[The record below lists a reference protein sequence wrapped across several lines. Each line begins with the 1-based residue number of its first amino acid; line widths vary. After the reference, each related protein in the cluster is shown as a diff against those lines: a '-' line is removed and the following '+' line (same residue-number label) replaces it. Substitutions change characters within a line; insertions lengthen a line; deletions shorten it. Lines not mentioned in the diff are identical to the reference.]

1 MREYSLTEPKAKGA
15 VRGLPVRQFDI
26 SMRSGGKFCAD
37 ATTRERVGSAASS
50 LKEPDIRVLP
60 HVKLPMRVLSLRTIV
75 IVAALA
81 VMTLVVLLGT
91 WVWVGVTNDQ
101 YTQLDRRL
109 DSVSSLGD
117 INTLLN
123 GADHPSPDRPMP
135 DGNLVRT
142 ARVGGVT
149 ASVPSNIVL
158 PQLPNGYADTTI
170 NGVQYRVRTFSAGP
184 ATIALAAP
192 LAEAQHRINELHLR
206 VLLICASVIGGTVV
220 VGWVISLIMVNP
232 FLLLAQQARAIN
244 AQSSPD
250 EVQVR
255 GVREAVEIAE
265 AVEGMLARIGN
276 EQQRTKAAL
285 ESARDF
291 AAVASHELR
300 TPLTAMRTNLEVLS
314 TLDLPREQRQ
324 EVIGDVIRTQSRIE
338 ATLTAL
344 ERLAQGELTTID
356 DFVPFDITEL
366 LDRAAHDAPRIYPD
380 VEVSLVPSPTVLMVG
395 LPTGLRLV
403 IDNAIANAVKHG
415 NASKIQLT
423 VGSSGKGV
431 EIAIDD
437 DGSGVPEGERANVF
451 ARFARGSTASRS
463 GSGLGLA
470 LVAQQAELHGGT
482 ATLQTSPL
490 GGTRLLLLLA
500 GDGRGPA

>member
-1 MREYSLTEPKAKGA
+1 MES
-15 VRGLPVRQFDI
+15 
-26 SMRSGGKFCAD
+26 
-37 ATTRERVGSAASS
+37 
-50 LKEPDIRVLP
+50 DIRVFRLLRLP
-60 HVKLPMRVLSLRTIV
+60 TWLLSLRTIV
-75 IVAALA
+75 VVGALSVIA
-81 VMTLVVLLGT
+81 LVVTLGV
-91 WVWVGVTNDQ
+91 WVWIGVTNDQ
-101 YTQLDRRL
+101 YSQLDRRL

-117 INTLLN
+117 ISSLLN
-123 GADHPSPDRPMP
+123 SAEPTNPDQPVSK
-135 DGNLVRT
+135 GSLVRT
-142 ARVGGVT
+142 ARIGDTTV
-149 ASVPSNIVL
+149 SVPGDIVL
-158 PQLPNGYADTTI
+158 PKLVDGYANTTI
-170 NGVQYRVRTFSAGP
+170 NGVQYRVRTFTAGSAS
-184 ATIALAAP
+184 IALAAP
-192 LAEAQHRINELHLR
+192 LAEAQHRIDELHLR
-206 VLLICASVIGGTVV
+206 VLSICGGVIGGTVL

-255 GVREAVEIAE
+255 GVREAVEIGE

-300 TPLTAMRTNLEVLS
+300 TPLTAMRTNLEVLA
-314 TLDLPREQRQ
+314 TLELAAEQRK
-324 EVIGDVIRTQSRIE
+324 EVSDDIMRTQSRIE

-344 ERLAQGELTTID
+344 ERLAQGELTTVD

-366 LDRAAHDAPRIYPD
+366 LDRAAHDALRVYPNLQ
-380 VEVSLVPSPTVLMVG
+380 VSLVPSPSVLMVG

-415 NASKIQLT
+415 GATEIGLNVAS
-423 VGSSGKGV
+423 SAEGV

-437 DGSGVPEGERANVF
+437 NGSGVPDDERSAVF
-451 ARFARGSTASRS
+451 ERFSRGSTASRS

-470 LVAQQAELHGGT
+470 LVAQQAELHGGS
-482 ATLQTSPL
+482 ASLDSSPL
-490 GGTRLLLLLA
+490 GGARLLLRLA
-500 GDGRGPA
+500 GDGRGAA

>member
-1 MREYSLTEPKAKGA
+1 VEPEA
-15 VRGLPVRQFDI
+15 GLLRWA
-26 SMRSGGKFCAD
+26 R
-37 ATTRERVGSAASS
+37 
-50 LKEPDIRVLP
+50 
-60 HVKLPMRVLSLRTIV
+60 LPMRVLSLRTIV
-75 IVAALA
+75 IVAQLA
-81 VMTLVVLLGT
+81 VIATFVFLGA
-91 WVWVGVTNDQ
+91 WVWIGVTNNE
-101 YTQLDRRL
+101 YSQLDRRL

-117 INTLLN
+117 INTLLDS
-123 GADHPSPDRPMP
+123 AQQTDPDRPTP

-142 ARVGGVT
+142 ARIGGVT
-149 ASVPSNIVL
+149 VSVPGNIVVPKL
-158 PQLPNGYADTTI
+158 ANGYANTTI

-184 ATIALAAP
+184 ASIALAAP
-192 LAEAQHRINELHLR
+192 LAEAQHRINEQHLR
-206 VLLICASVIGGTVV
+206 VLLICGGGIGGTFL

-276 EQQRTKAAL
+276 EQQRTRAAL

-314 TLDLPREQRQ
+314 TLQLAPEQRQ

-344 ERLAQGELTTID
+344 ERLAQGELTTVD

-366 LDRAAHDAPRIYPD
+366 LDRAAHDALRGYPG
-380 VEVSLVPSPTVLMVG
+380 VKVSLVPSPTVLMVG

-415 NASKIQLT
+415 GATEIQLN
-423 VGSSGKGV
+423 VSSSSAGV
-431 EIAIDD
+431 EIDIDD
-437 DGSGVPEGERANVF
+437 NGSGVPEEERAAVF
-451 ARFARGSTASRS
+451 ERFSRGSTASRS

-482 ATLQTSPL
+482 ASLHASPL
-490 GGTRLLLLLA
+490 GGTRLLLRLA

>member
-1 MREYSLTEPKAKGA
+1 
-15 VRGLPVRQFDI
+15 
-26 SMRSGGKFCAD
+26 
-37 ATTRERVGSAASS
+37 
-50 LKEPDIRVLP
+50 
-60 HVKLPMRVLSLRTIV
+60 MRVLSLRTIV

-81 VMTLVVLLGT
+81 VIALVLTLGA
-91 WVWVGVTNDQ
+91 WVWIGVTNDQ
-101 YTQLDRRL
+101 YSQLDRRL

-123 GADHPSPDRPMP
+123 NGELTNIDRPLP

-142 ARVGGVT
+142 ARIGDVT
-149 ASVPSNIVL
+149 VSVPGNIVL
-158 PQLPNGYADTTI
+158 PKLRNGYANTTI
-170 NGVQYRVRTFSAGP
+170 NGVQYRVRTFTAGP
-184 ATIALAAP
+184 ASIALAAP

-206 VLLICASVIGGTVV
+206 VLLICASVIGGTVI
-220 VGWVISLIMVNP
+220 VGWVFSLIMVNP

-314 TLDLPREQRQ
+314 TLQLAPEQRH

-344 ERLAQGELTTID
+344 ERLAQGELTTVD

-366 LDRAAHDAPRIYPD
+366 LDRAAHDALRIYPG
-380 VEVSLVPSPTVLMVG
+380 VRVSLVPSPTVLMVG

-415 NASKIQLT
+415 GANEIWLCVAS
-423 VGSSGKGV
+423 SSDGV

-437 DGSGVPEGERANVF
+437 NGSGVPESERAAVF
-451 ARFARGSTASRS
+451 ERFSRGSTASRS

-482 ATLQTSPL
+482 ASLHTSPL
-490 GGTRLLLLLA
+490 GGTRLLLKLA

>member
-1 MREYSLTEPKAKGA
+1 MKPK
-15 VRGLPVRQFDI
+15 VRLLR
-26 SMRSGGKFCAD
+26 MA
-37 ATTRERVGSAASS
+37 
-50 LKEPDIRVLP
+50 
-60 HVKLPMRVLSLRTIV
+60 HMPMRVLSLRTIV
-75 IVAALA
+75 IVSQLSVIAL
-81 VMTLVVLLGT
+81 VLTLGA
-91 WVWVGVTNDQ
+91 WVWIGVTNDQ
-101 YTQLDRRL
+101 YSQLDRRL
-109 DSVSSLGD
+109 DSVSTLGD
-117 INTLLN
+117 INSLLN
-123 GADHPSPDRPMP
+123 SAQLTNPDRPTT
-135 DGNLVRT
+135 DGDLVRT
-142 ARVGGVT
+142 ARIGGVT
-149 ASVPSNIVL
+149 VSVPSNVVVPKL
-158 PQLPNGYADTTI
+158 ANGYANTTI

-184 ATIALAAP
+184 ASIALAAP

-206 VLLICASVIGGTVV
+206 VLLICGGVIGGTFL

-232 FLLLAQQARAIN
+232 FLLLAQQARAIS

-265 AVEGMLARIGN
+265 AVEGMLDRIGN
-276 EQQRTKAAL
+276 EQQRTRAAL

-314 TLDLPREQRQ
+314 TLELAPEQRQ

-344 ERLAQGELTTID
+344 ERLAQGELTTVD

-366 LDRAAHDAPRIYPD
+366 LDRSAHDALRTYPG

-415 NASKIQLT
+415 GASEIRLN
-423 VGSSGKGV
+423 VSSSSEGV

-437 DGSGVPEGERANVF
+437 NGTGVPEDERNAVF
-451 ARFARGSTASRS
+451 ERFSRGSTASRS

-470 LVAQQAELHGGT
+470 LVAQQAELHGG
-482 ATLQTSPL
+482 AASLHASPL
-490 GGTRLLLLLA
+490 GGTRLLVRLV

>member
-1 MREYSLTEPKAKGA
+1 
-15 VRGLPVRQFDI
+15 
-26 SMRSGGKFCAD
+26 
-37 ATTRERVGSAASS
+37 
-50 LKEPDIRVLP
+50 
-60 HVKLPMRVLSLRTIV
+60 MRVLSLRTIV
-75 IVAALA
+75 IVAALSVIA
-81 VMTLVVLLGT
+81 LVLALGA
-91 WVWVGVTNDQ
+91 WVWIGVTNDQ
-101 YTQLDRRL
+101 YSQLDRRL
-109 DSVSSLGD
+109 DSVTSLGD
-117 INTLLN
+117 INSLINTGQLGN
-123 GADHPSPDRPMP
+123 ADGPMP

-142 ARVGGVT
+142 ARIGDFVV
-149 ASVPSNIVL
+149 SVPGNIVL
-158 PQLPNGYADTTI
+158 PKLPNGYANTTI
-170 NGVQYRVRTFSAGP
+170 NGVQYRVRTFDAGP
-184 ATIALAAP
+184 ASIALAAP

-232 FLLLAQQARAIN
+232 FLLLAQQARAIS

-276 EQQRTKAAL
+276 EQQRTRAAL

-300 TPLTAMRTNLEVLS
+300 TPLTAMRTNLEVLT
-314 TLDLPREQRQ
+314 TLELGPEQRQ

-344 ERLAQGELTTID
+344 ERLAQGELTTVD

-366 LDRAAHDAPRIYPD
+366 LDRAAHDALRTYPE
-380 VEVSLVPSPTVLMVG
+380 VRVSLVPSPTVLMVG

-415 NASKIQLT
+415 SATEIQLC
-423 VGSSGKGV
+423 VSSSGEGV

-437 DGSGVPEGERANVF
+437 NGTGVPEAERAAVF
-451 ARFARGSTASRS
+451 ERFSRGSTASRS

-482 ATLQTSPL
+482 ASLHTSPL
-490 GGTRLLLLLA
+490 GGTRLLLRLA
-500 GDGRGPA
+500 GDGRGPAS

>member
-1 MREYSLTEPKAKGA
+1 MG
-15 VRGLPVRQFDI
+15 
-26 SMRSGGKFCAD
+26 
-37 ATTRERVGSAASS
+37 
-50 LKEPDIRVLP
+50 IR
-60 HVKLPMRVLSLRTIV
+60 LPMRVLSLRVIV
-75 IVAALA
+75 IVAQLS
-81 VMTLVVLLGT
+81 VSGLVVILGV
-91 WVWVGVTNDQ
+91 WVWIGVTNDQ
-101 YTQLDRRL
+101 YSQLDRRL

-123 GADHPSPDRPMP
+123 SPQQTNSDRPTP

-142 ARVGGVT
+142 ARIGGVT
-149 ASVPSNIVL
+149 VSVPSNIVL
-158 PQLPNGYADTTI
+158 PKLEDGYANTTI

-184 ATIALAAP
+184 ASIALAAP

-206 VLLICASVIGGTVV
+206 VLLICGGVITGTFL

-244 AQSSPD
+244 AQSNPD

-265 AVEGMLARIGN
+265 AVEGMLDRIGK
-276 EQQRTKAAL
+276 EQQRTRAAL

-314 TLDLPREQRQ
+314 TLELGPEQRH

-344 ERLAQGELTTID
+344 ERLAQGQLTTVD

-366 LDRAAHDAPRIYPD
+366 LDRAAHDALRIYPG
-380 VEVSLVPSPTVLMVG
+380 VTVSLVPSPTVLMVG

-415 NASKIQLT
+415 GATKIQLNVT
-423 VGSSGKGV
+423 SSSEGV
-431 EIAIDD
+431 AIAIDD
-437 DGSGVPEGERANVF
+437 NGTGVPEEERTAVF
-451 ARFARGSTASRS
+451 ARFSRGSTASRS

-470 LVAQQAELHGGT
+470 LVAQQAELHGGS
-482 ATLQTSPL
+482 AALHVSSL
-490 GGTRLLLLLA
+490 GGTRLLLRLA
-500 GDGRGPA
+500 GDGRGPS

>member
-1 MREYSLTEPKAKGA
+1 MEPEA
-15 VRGLPVRQFDI
+15 GLLRWA
-26 SMRSGGKFCAD
+26 R
-37 ATTRERVGSAASS
+37 
-50 LKEPDIRVLP
+50 
-60 HVKLPMRVLSLRTIV
+60 LPMRVLSLRTIV
-75 IVAALA
+75 IVAQLA
-81 VMTLVVLLGT
+81 VIATFVFLGA
-91 WVWVGVTNDQ
+91 WVWIGVTNNE
-101 YTQLDRRL
+101 YSQLDRRL

-117 INTLLN
+117 INTLLDS
-123 GADHPSPDRPMP
+123 AQQTDPDRPTP

-142 ARVGGVT
+142 ARIGGVT
-149 ASVPSNIVL
+149 VSVPANIVAPKL
-158 PQLPNGYADTTI
+158 ANGYANTTI

-184 ATIALAAP
+184 ASIALAAP
-192 LAEAQHRINELHLR
+192 LAEAQHRINEQHLR
-206 VLLICASVIGGTVV
+206 VLLICGGGIGGTFL

-232 FLLLAQQARAIN
+232 FLLLARQARAIN

-276 EQQRTKAAL
+276 EQQRTRAAL

-314 TLDLPREQRQ
+314 TLQLAPEQRQ

-344 ERLAQGELTTID
+344 ERLAQGQLTTVD

-366 LDRAAHDAPRIYPD
+366 LDRAAHDALRGYPG
-380 VEVSLVPSPTVLMVG
+380 VKVSLVPTPTVLMVG

-415 NASKIQLT
+415 GATEIRLN
-423 VGSSGKGV
+423 VSSSSEGV

-437 DGSGVPEGERANVF
+437 NGTGVPEEERAAVF
-451 ARFARGSTASRS
+451 ERFSRGSTASRS

-482 ATLQTSPL
+482 AALLASPL
-490 GGTRLLLLLA
+490 GGTRLLLRLA

>member
-1 MREYSLTEPKAKGA
+1 LR
-15 VRGLPVRQFDI
+15 
-26 SMRSGGKFCAD
+26 KF
-37 ATTRERVGSAASS
+37 R
-50 LKEPDIRVLP
+50 
-60 HVKLPMRVLSLRTIV
+60 LPMRVLSLRTIV
-75 IVAALA
+75 IVAQLGVIA
-81 VMTLVVLLGT
+81 LVVTLGV

-101 YTQLDRRL
+101 YSQLDRRL

-117 INTLLN
+117 INSLLN
-123 GADHPSPDRPMP
+123 NPQQMNPDRPTP

-142 ARVGGVT
+142 ARIGDVT
-149 ASVPSNIVL
+149 VSVPSNIVL
-158 PQLPNGYADTTI
+158 PKLANGYANTTI

-184 ATIALAAP
+184 VSIALAAP

-206 VLLICASVIGGTVV
+206 VLFICAGVIGGTFL

-232 FLLLAQQARAIN
+232 FVLLARQARAIN

-265 AVEGMLARIGN
+265 AVEQMLDRIGN
-276 EQQRTKAAL
+276 EQQRTRAAL

-314 TLDLPREQRQ
+314 TLELAAEQRQ

-344 ERLAQGELTTID
+344 ERLAQGELTTVD

-366 LDRAAHDAPRIYPD
+366 LDRAAHDALRIYPD

-415 NASKIQLT
+415 GASTIQLN
-423 VGSSGKGV
+423 VSSSSEGV

-437 DGSGVPEGERANVF
+437 NGTGVPEEERTAVF
-451 ARFARGSTASRS
+451 ERFSRGSTASRS

-470 LVAQQAELHGGT
+470 LVAQQAELHGGN
-482 ATLQTSPL
+482 ASLHASVL
-490 GGTRLLLLLA
+490 GGSQLLLKLA

>member
-1 MREYSLTEPKAKGA
+1 MEPEGRWA
-15 VRGLPVRQFDI
+15 RW
-26 SMRSGGKFCAD
+26 
-37 ATTRERVGSAASS
+37 
-50 LKEPDIRVLP
+50 IR
-60 HVKLPMRVLSLRTIV
+60 LPMRVLSLRTIV
-75 IVAALA
+75 IIGQLA
-81 VMTLVVLLGT
+81 VITLVVILGV

-101 YTQLDRRL
+101 YSQLDRRL

-123 GADHPSPDRPMP
+123 SAQQTDPDRPAP

-142 ARVGGVT
+142 ARIGGVT
-149 ASVPSNIVL
+149 VSVPNNIVVPKL
-158 PQLPNGYADTTI
+158 ANGYANTTI

-184 ATIALAAP
+184 ASIALAAP

-206 VLLICASVIGGTVV
+206 VLLICAGVIGGTFL

-265 AVEGMLARIGN
+265 AVEGMLARIGD

-314 TLDLPREQRQ
+314 TLELAPEQRH

-344 ERLAQGELTTID
+344 ERLAQGQLTTVD

-366 LDRAAHDAPRIYPD
+366 LDRAAHDALRIYPGVD
-380 VEVSLVPSPTVLMVG
+380 VSLVPSPTVLMVG

-415 NASKIQLT
+415 GATKIQLNIA
-423 VGSSGKGV
+423 SSSEGV

-437 DGSGVPEGERANVF
+437 DGTGVPESERTAVF
-451 ARFARGSTASRS
+451 ERFSRGSTASRS

-482 ATLQTSPL
+482 ASLSASPL
-490 GGTRLLLLLA
+490 RGTRLLLRLA

>member
-1 MREYSLTEPKAKGA
+1 MVEPEA
-15 VRGLPVRQFDI
+15 GLR
-26 SMRSGGKFCAD
+26 RWA
-37 ATTRERVGSAASS
+37 R
-50 LKEPDIRVLP
+50 
-60 HVKLPMRVLSLRTIV
+60 LPMRVLSLRTIV
-75 IVAALA
+75 IVAQLA
-81 VMTLVVLLGT
+81 VIATFVFLGA
-91 WVWVGVTNDQ
+91 WVWIGVTNNE
-101 YTQLDRRL
+101 YSQLDRRL

-117 INTLLN
+117 INTLLDSAQQ
-123 GADHPSPDRPMP
+123 ADPDRPTP

-142 ARVGGVT
+142 ARIGSVT
-149 ASVPSNIVL
+149 VSVPGNIVVPKL
-158 PQLPNGYADTTI
+158 ANGYANTTI

-184 ATIALAAP
+184 ASIALAAP
-192 LAEAQHRINELHLR
+192 LAEAQHRINEQHLR
-206 VLLICASVIGGTVV
+206 VLLICGGGIGGTFL

-276 EQQRTKAAL
+276 EQQRTRAAL

-314 TLDLPREQRQ
+314 TLQLAPEQRQ

-344 ERLAQGELTTID
+344 ERLAQGELTTVD

-366 LDRAAHDAPRIYPD
+366 LDRAAHDALRGYPG
-380 VEVSLVPSPTVLMVG
+380 VEVSLAPSPTVLMVG

-415 NASKIQLT
+415 GATEIQLN
-423 VGSSGKGV
+423 VSSSSAGV

-437 DGSGVPEGERANVF
+437 NGSGVPEEERAAVF
-451 ARFARGSTASRS
+451 ERFSRGSTASRS

-482 ATLQTSPL
+482 ASLHASPL
-490 GGTRLLLLLA
+490 GGTRLLLRLS

>member
-1 MREYSLTEPKAKGA
+1 
-15 VRGLPVRQFDI
+15 
-26 SMRSGGKFCAD
+26 
-37 ATTRERVGSAASS
+37 
-50 LKEPDIRVLP
+50 
-60 HVKLPMRVLSLRTIV
+60 MRVLSLRVIV
-75 IVAALA
+75 IVAQLA
-81 VMTLVVLLGT
+81 VSGLVVILGV
-91 WVWVGVTNDQ
+91 WVWIGVTNDQ
-101 YTQLDRRL
+101 YSQLDRRL

-123 GADHPSPDRPMP
+123 SPQQTNSDRPTP

-142 ARVGGVT
+142 ARIGGVT
-149 ASVPSNIVL
+149 VSVPSNIVL
-158 PQLPNGYADTTI
+158 PKLEDGYANTTI

-184 ATIALAAP
+184 ASIALAAP

-206 VLLICASVIGGTVV
+206 VLLICGGVITGTFL

-244 AQSSPD
+244 AQSNPD

-265 AVEGMLARIGN
+265 AVEGMLDRIGK
-276 EQQRTKAAL
+276 EQQRTRAAL

-314 TLDLPREQRQ
+314 TLELGPEQRH

-344 ERLAQGELTTID
+344 ERLAQGQLTTVD

-366 LDRAAHDAPRIYPD
+366 LDRAAHDALRIYPG
-380 VEVSLVPSPTVLMVG
+380 VTVSLVPSPTVLMVG

-415 NASKIQLT
+415 GATKIQLNVT
-423 VGSSGKGV
+423 SSSEGV
-431 EIAIDD
+431 AIAIDD
-437 DGSGVPEGERANVF
+437 NGTGVPEEERTAVF
-451 ARFARGSTASRS
+451 ARFSRGSTASRS

-470 LVAQQAELHGGT
+470 LVAQQAELHGGS
-482 ATLQTSPL
+482 AALHVSSL
-490 GGTRLLLLLA
+490 GGTRLLLRLA
-500 GDGRGPA
+500 GDGRGPS

>member
-1 MREYSLTEPKAKGA
+1 
-15 VRGLPVRQFDI
+15 
-26 SMRSGGKFCAD
+26 
-37 ATTRERVGSAASS
+37 
-50 LKEPDIRVLP
+50 
-60 HVKLPMRVLSLRTIV
+60 MRVLSLRTIV
-75 IVAALA
+75 IVAQLA
-81 VMTLVVLLGT
+81 VIATFVFLGA
-91 WVWVGVTNDQ
+91 WVWIGVTNNE
-101 YTQLDRRL
+101 YSQLDRRL

-117 INTLLN
+117 INTLLDS
-123 GADHPSPDRPMP
+123 AQQTDPDRPTP

-142 ARVGGVT
+142 ARIGGVT
-149 ASVPSNIVL
+149 VSVPGNIVVPKL
-158 PQLPNGYADTTI
+158 ANGYANTTI

-184 ATIALAAP
+184 ASIALAAP
-192 LAEAQHRINELHLR
+192 LAEAQHRINEQHLR
-206 VLLICASVIGGTVV
+206 VLLICGGGIGGTFL

-276 EQQRTKAAL
+276 EQQRTRAAL

-314 TLDLPREQRQ
+314 TLQLAPEQRQ

-344 ERLAQGELTTID
+344 ERLAQGELTTVD

-366 LDRAAHDAPRIYPD
+366 LDRAAHDALRGYPGL
-380 VEVSLVPSPTVLMVG
+380 EVSLVPSPTVLMVG

-415 NASKIQLT
+415 GATEIQLN
-423 VGSSGKGV
+423 VSSSSAGV

-437 DGSGVPEGERANVF
+437 NGSGVPEEERAAVF
-451 ARFARGSTASRS
+451 ERFSRGSTASRS

-482 ATLQTSPL
+482 ASLHASPL
-490 GGTRLLLLLA
+490 GGTRLLLRLA

>member
-1 MREYSLTEPKAKGA
+1 MVEPEA
-15 VRGLPVRQFDI
+15 GLR
-26 SMRSGGKFCAD
+26 RWA
-37 ATTRERVGSAASS
+37 R
-50 LKEPDIRVLP
+50 
-60 HVKLPMRVLSLRTIV
+60 LPMRVLSLRTIV
-75 IVAALA
+75 IVAQLA
-81 VMTLVVLLGT
+81 VIATFVFLGA
-91 WVWVGVTNDQ
+91 WVWIGVTNNE
-101 YTQLDRRL
+101 YSQLDRRL

-117 INTLLN
+117 INTLLDSAQQ
-123 GADHPSPDRPMP
+123 ADPDRPTP

-142 ARVGGVT
+142 ARIGSVT
-149 ASVPSNIVL
+149 VSVPGNIVVPKL
-158 PQLPNGYADTTI
+158 ANGYANTTI

-184 ATIALAAP
+184 ASIALAAP
-192 LAEAQHRINELHLR
+192 LAEAQHRINEQHLR
-206 VLLICASVIGGTVV
+206 VLLICGGGIGGTFL

-276 EQQRTKAAL
+276 EQQRTRAAL

-314 TLDLPREQRQ
+314 TLQLAPEQRQ

-344 ERLAQGELTTID
+344 ERLAQGELTTVD

-366 LDRAAHDAPRIYPD
+366 LDRAAHDALRGYPG
-380 VEVSLVPSPTVLMVG
+380 VEVSLAPSPTVLMVG

-415 NASKIQLT
+415 GATEIQLN
-423 VGSSGKGV
+423 VSSSSAGV
-431 EIAIDD
+431 EIDIDD
-437 DGSGVPEGERANVF
+437 NGSGVPEEERAAVF
-451 ARFARGSTASRS
+451 ERFSRGSTASRS

-482 ATLQTSPL
+482 ASLHASPL
-490 GGTRLLLLLA
+490 GGTRLLLRLA